1 MKPTTFVIAML
12 GACSVGFTAT
22 GSDQHPTSNF
32 LWYEQPAKLYGY
44 NDIGKDNL
52 KAAGNNNGD
61 PWQSEALPIGNGRI
75 GAMVFGG
82 DKVERL
88 ALNEVSFWSG
98 GLNPGGGYSYGPEA
112 GKDAFGAY
120 QPFGDLLI
128 QFEGAG
134 ETSDYTRSLNLENG
148 IASTTYTQDGVTFKR
163 EVFASFPG
171 QVIVMTCTASKPGAL
186 NMKFNLHPNHSSTIS
201 AQGGK
206 AQGKLSM
213 AGTLKN
219 DLEFEGVVM
228 VIPQGGT
235 ISATGGSKPADVTYE
250 NNRAVIDWESLPSLK
265 VEKANSC
272 TVIISLAT
280 DYVMDY
286 SKNWKGTPAKKKNN
300 DILAKLGKVQPGAL
314 KSAHVANYKSLFDRV
329 KLDLG
334 KTDADRAQLP
344 TNERIKAYRDAL
356 SEVNDGTRLYSGSAD
371 DPELE
376 STLFQYGR
384 YMLISGS
391 RPGSLPA
398 TLQGIWNDKVSPPWA
413 CDYHNNIN
421 VQMCYW
427 GAEPANLSECHQPLI
442 DYIEAMQEPCRIASQ
457 KDFKTQSGGKVRGWT
472 VRTSQNIFGGNGW
485 QWNIPGNA
493 WYGRH
498 IWDHFA
504 FSMDQAY
511 LKNQGYPMMK
521 EISEF
526 WEDHL
531 KSLGKGGEGFASD
544 DKDANLDELKDL
556 PAGTLVAPHG
566 WSPEHGPRE
575 DGVSHDQQLIWDL
588 FSNTITASDYLRES
602 KGFSSDLLKK
612 RDLLAKPKIG
622 KEGNLQEWMIDRQG
636 APNHRHTSHLY
647 AVYPGNQISM
657 EKTPELAKAA
667 KKALEDR
674 GSTGDSRRSW
684 TWPWR
689 TALWARFKEGNRA
702 HDMIAGLIHHNLL
715 DNMLATH
722 PPMQMD
728 GTYGITGAM
737 CEMLLQSHTGDFT
750 KQPEISLLPAPT
762 EDWPSGKVKG
772 LKARGN
778 ITVDF
783 QWEDGKVTKYRLTA
797 PTKTQVKLTV
807 NGETKT
813 VTTSQP
819 KDPSKKNK
827 KQGANKPA

>member
-1 MKPTTFVIAML
+1 
-12 GACSVGFTAT
+12 
-22 GSDQHPTSNF
+22 
-32 LWYEQPAKLYGY
+32 
-44 NDIGKDNL
+44 
-52 KAAGNNNGD
+52 
-61 PWQSEALPIGNGRI
+61 
-75 GAMVFGG
+75 
-82 DKVERL
+82 
-88 ALNEVSFWSG
+88 
-98 GLNPGGGYSYGPEA
+98 
-112 GKDAFGAY
+112 
-120 QPFGDLLI
+120 
-128 QFEGAG
+128 
-134 ETSDYTRSLNLENG
+134 
-148 IASTTYTQDGVTFKR
+148 
-163 EVFASFPG
+163 
-171 QVIVMTCTASKPGAL
+171 
-186 NMKFNLHPNHSSTIS
+186 
-201 AQGGK
+201 
-206 AQGKLSM
+206 
-213 AGTLKN
+213 
-219 DLEFEGVVM
+219 
-228 VIPQGGT
+228 
-235 ISATGGSKPADVTYE
+235 
-250 NNRAVIDWESLPSLK
+250 
-265 VEKANSC
+265 
-272 TVIISLAT
+272 
-280 DYVMDY
+280 
-286 SKNWKGTPAKKKNN
+286 
-300 DILAKLGKVQPGAL
+300 
-314 KSAHVANYKSLFDRV
+314 
-329 KLDLG
+329 
-334 KTDADRAQLP
+334 
-344 TNERIKAYRDAL
+344 
-356 SEVNDGTRLYSGSAD
+356 
-371 DPELE
+371 
-376 STLFQYGR
+376 
-384 YMLISGS
+384 
-391 RPGSLPA
+391 
-398 TLQGIWNDKVSPPWA
+398 
-413 CDYHNNIN
+413 
-421 VQMCYW
+421 
-427 GAEPANLSECHQPLI
+427 
-442 DYIEAMQEPCRIASQ
+442 
-457 KDFKTQSGGKVRGWT
+457 
-472 VRTSQNIFGGNGW
+472 
-485 QWNIPGNA
+485 
-493 WYGRH
+493 
-498 IWDHFA
+498 
-504 FSMDQAY
+504 MDQAY